1 MKLESIRLKHTGLF
15 SNLQVQFLYPHKPIT
30 LILGEQ
36 ATGKT
41 TLLKHIYQA
50 LSWFPARLK
59 DSRTAGVVMLDQDI
73 LNSRIQSRIELSV
86 KIPTEIGQL
95 PEGSQSQESDASI
108 CTWKLYK
115 TLNSQGIGISQAE
128 TQQLEELTALYQK
141 AIKQDPLQGLP
152 CIAYYPSDRFINEIN
167 LLSKNIPA
175 VFQAS
180 SAYDVA
186 AIPFTTFARFFEWF
200 REISDIENAQSAQ
213 LLQHILDKFNA
224 QSLQHLEQEIF
235 QTHAQLNSPNLQ
247 ALKSSLNT
255 VFPDITDIYLQYQPK
270 LQLMLNY
277 QGQNLSY
284 QQLSNSMKKWIALV
298 GDIVRRLCL
307 LNPLSLYPCLEGE
320 GIVLI
325 DQIDTQLDQTLCRE
339 ILPRL
344 HLAFPR
350 LQLIVTGNREELLEH
365 AFDYQC
371 LRLSNKQIS
380 PLVLENTHDLYD
392 HVYQNLFNHSSEPDL
407 NDLSPILA
415 NEPDVDQLLE
425 LLAYLT
431 DAQKQEILQYLQSDT
446 KHLNESRLSEK

>member
-1 MKLESIRLKHTGLF
+1 M
-15 SNLQVQFLYPHKPIT
+15 
-30 LILGEQ
+30 
-36 ATGKT
+36 
-41 TLLKHIYQA
+41 
-50 LSWFPARLK
+50 
-59 DSRTAGVVMLDQDI
+59 
-73 LNSRIQSRIELSV
+73 
-86 KIPTEIGQL
+86 
-95 PEGSQSQESDASI
+95 
-108 CTWKLYK
+108 
-115 TLNSQGIGISQAE
+115 
-128 TQQLEELTALYQK
+128 
-141 AIKQDPLQGLP
+141 
-152 CIAYYPSDRFINEIN
+152 
-167 LLSKNIPA
+167 
-175 VFQAS
+175 
-180 SAYDVA
+180 
-186 AIPFTTFARFFEWF
+186 
-200 REISDIENAQSAQ
+200 
-213 LLQHILDKFNA
+213 LQHILDKFNA

-284 QQLSNSMKKWIALV
+284 QQLSNSMKTWIALV

-407 NDLSPILA
+407 NDLSPTLA

-425 LLAYLT
+425 LLAHLT